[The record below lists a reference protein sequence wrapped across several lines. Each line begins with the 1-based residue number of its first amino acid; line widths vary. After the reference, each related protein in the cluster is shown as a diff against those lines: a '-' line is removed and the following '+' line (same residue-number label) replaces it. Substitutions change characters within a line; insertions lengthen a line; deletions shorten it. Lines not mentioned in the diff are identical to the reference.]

1 MFKQISDLLNG
12 GDNNICNELACVVEL
27 VTDIC
32 NEVSHICNEVS
43 HICIMKLVI
52 YIMKLVIYAI
62 FPVFIMLEHVDK
74 T

>member
-1 MFKQISDLLNG
+1 MFKQISDLLND

-27 VTDIC
+27 VTD
-32 NEVSHICNEVS
+32 ICNEVS